1 MSTLPSPHITDESKY
16 QLKQEIMTKIK
27 ELALRFPK
35 KNSALIPALH
45 IIQDEFGWVPP
56 ETVTQLAEILQTH
69 SNKIYGVLTFYTMFN
84 KKPVGKYHIQVCR
97 NLSCSLL
104 GAKHII
110 EHLSEKLGIEP
121 GENTEDDRFTLSQV
135 ECLGSCGTA
144 PVMMINDK
152 YYENLTTEKVD
163 NILESLQ

>member
-1 MSTLPSPHITDESKY
+1 MSILPSPHVTDETEYK
-16 QLKQEIMTKIK
+16 LKQEIVTKII
-27 ELALRFPK
+27 ELAARFPD

-69 SNKIYGVLTFYTMFN
+69 PNKVYGVLTFYTMFN

-97 NLSCSLL
+97 NLSCSIL

-110 EHLSEKLGIEP
+110 EHLSDKLGVEP
-121 GENTEDDRFTLSQV
+121 GESTEDSKFTLSQV

-152 YYENLTTEKVD
+152 YYENLNIEKVD
-163 NILESLQ
+163 NILGSLQ

>member
-1 MSTLPSPHITDESKY
+1 MSILPSPHVTDETEYK
-16 QLKQEIMTKIK
+16 LKQEIVTKII
-27 ELALRFPK
+27 ELAARFPD

-69 SNKIYGVLTFYTMFN
+69 PNKVYGVLTFYTMFN

-104 GAKHII
+104 GAKNII

-121 GENTEDDRFTLSQV
+121 GESDKNAKFTLSQV

-152 YYENLTTEKVD
+152 YYENLNIEKVD
-163 NILESLQ
+163 NILGSLQ